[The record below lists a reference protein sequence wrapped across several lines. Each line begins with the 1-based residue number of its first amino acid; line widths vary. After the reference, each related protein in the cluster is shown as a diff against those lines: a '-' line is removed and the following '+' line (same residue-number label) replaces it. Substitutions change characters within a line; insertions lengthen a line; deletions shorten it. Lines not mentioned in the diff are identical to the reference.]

1 VVADPAQSTR
11 LLLAFIDHTVKQ
23 FCVIVRISRLTES

>member
-1 VVADPAQSTR
+1 VSGPAQSAR

-23 FCVIVRISRLTES
+23 FAVIVRIGWLTES